1 MSEIIIYNQQ
11 MFVSEKEL
19 PEETRTWARYSV
31 GQTET
36 HVFWN
41 TGPYS
46 FWTIN
51 DRTELKELMAADA
64 AKAPVENGLKNK
76 RTRKGLVK
84 RMNAREIECAMDA
97 LWETLSPEEQAEWEA
112 KAKAEATGP
121 DGKIIHGHLPWS
133 EARYMAL
140 EHHEP
145 FERVWD

>member
-36 HVFWN
+36 HTFWN

-51 DRTELKELMAADA
+51 DRTELKE
-64 AKAPVENGLKNK
+64 P
-76 RTRKGLVK
+76 RKGLVK
-84 RMNAREIECAMDA
+84 KPRKGLVKKEN
-97 LWETLSPEEQAEWEA
+97 
-112 KAKAEATGP
+112 
-121 DGKIIHGHLPWS
+121 
-133 EARYMAL
+133 
-140 EHHEP
+140 
-145 FERVWD
+145 

>member
-1 MSEIIIYNQQ
+1 

-36 HVFWN
+36 HVFWK
-41 TGPYS
+41 TGPYN

-51 DRTELKELMAADA
+51 DRTELKELMTADA

-84 RMNAREIECAMDA
+84 RMNAREILTAMDA
-97 LWETLSPEEQAEWEA
+97 LWETLSPEEQEMWEA
-112 KAKAEATGP
+112 KAESGRFGALA
-121 DGKIIHGHLPWS
+121 WS

-140 EHHEP
+140 EHHKP
-145 FERVWD
+145 FVRVWD

>member
-1 MSEIIIYNQQ
+1 VAKKASSVATKLASNRPEGGKNNRDSKSQNNTSKDVKQTGESPTIKMQDYGINHNLLGGTRMSEIIIYNQQ

-76 RTRKGLVK
+76 RTRK
-84 RMNAREIECAMDA
+84 
-97 LWETLSPEEQAEWEA
+97 
-112 KAKAEATGP
+112 
-121 DGKIIHGHLPWS
+121 
-133 EARYMAL
+133 
-140 EHHEP
+140 
-145 FERVWD
+145 